1 MMKYTKIT
9 LVVVAMLVGQVAGAA
24 EPVVTISG
32 VMAPMTVLKLG
43 ARGGEV
49 TALQEQLKGLPGV
62 YPEGL
67 ITGYFGTLT
76 EKAVRKLQAQNGL
89 EQVGYVGPKTRE
101 LLLKLSKDKITDMG
115 VGDGKVA
122 PQIFDVQPMVTSS
135 TTAYVF
141 WTTNKYTTSDF
152 LYSNSTPLAST
163 TPMKITDS
171 NMSFTHSVNIS
182 GLMPN
187 TTYYYMIK
195 INDNRGNPATTTE
208 RSFTTLAN

>member
-9 LVVVAMLVGQVAGAA
+9 LVLAAMLVGQVAGAA

-32 VMAPMTVLKLG
+32 VMAPITVLKLG
-43 ARGGEV
+43 ARGAEV
-49 TALQEQLKGLPGV
+49 TALQTQLKAMPGV

-76 EKAVRKLQAQNGL
+76 EKAVKVLQAKNGL

-101 LLLKLSKDKITDMG
+101 LLLKLSKDNVNEIGMNDSR
-115 VGDGKVA
+115 VA

-152 LYSNSTPLAST
+152 YYANSTPLAST
-163 TPMKITDS
+163 TPMKVTDS

-182 GLMPN
+182 GLVPN

-208 RSFTTLAN
+208 RSFTTLPN